1 MTEEPV
7 IKLENV
13 TKIYVL
19 PTDQVT
25 ALNNVSL
32 EIHKGEFV
40 AIMGQSGSGKSTL
53 LNQIGCLDVPTSG
66 KLYIDGNDVSLLN
79 DDQLTDLRRDKIGYI
94 FQQFN
99 LIPLLNLRE
108 NVEYPL
114 ILKTKKRDTTGYPE
128 KLLEMVGLGPS
139 RIMHKPKEI
148 SGGQQQRVAIARAL
162 VNDPTILLCDEPTG
176 NLDSKTSIQV
186 MNMLKDLNNQ
196 GRTIVMV
203 THDEETAA
211 YAKRQILFSDGQII
225 EEKFNDN
232 S

>member
-1 MTEEPV
+1 MKEEPV

-32 EIHKGEFV
+32 EIYKGEFV

-79 DDQLTDLRRDKIGYI
+79 DDQLTALRRDKIGYI

-114 ILKTKKRDTTGYPE
+114 ILKNKKRDTTGYPE
-128 KLLEMVGLGPS
+128 KLLEMTGLGPS
-139 RIMHKPKEI
+139 RIMHKPREI

-186 MNMLKDLNNQ
+186 MNILKDLNNQ

-211 YAKRQILFSDGQII
+211 YAKRQILFSDGQIL
-225 EEKFNDN
+225 EERFNDN